1 MAWPFD
7 RLTSPM
13 SEPLVSRLKRRAVT
27 VPTMLGATAV
37 ALVGLPILVPA
48 LIGSDLLR
56 GRRRLPRL
64 RTYLFVCQYLIN
76 DSAEIV
82 LAPFYWAAA
91 GFGSR
96 LDTGASL
103 ARHRRLQWWSLDLL
117 ATRAEQLLGLPVEV
131 DEASAAALAP
141 GPVVVIGRH
150 ASLFDASL
158 AGLVYG
164 RAGFTVRGV
173 VLAELLADPG
183 FDLIYGRTGSVFI
196 PRDDGPSAR
205 TSIDAMA
212 RSIRRHDGE
221 QAAIIIFPEG
231 RLFRPTV
238 RGRALARLAERDHD
252 RGERLAGLTNL
263 LPPRPGGLRVLLD
276 AIPEAD
282 VVLIDH
288 RGLDHL
294 GRMADLADLA
304 PLPDPVTVTAR
315 RIARA
320 DVPDE
325 LGEFTAWLDQLWL
338 DLDAELS
345 ADPRINEAR
354 PVETGPPPNS

>member
-1 MAWPFD
+1 
-7 RLTSPM
+7 M
-13 SEPLVSRLKRRAVT
+13 SEPLVNRLKRRAMTIPT
-27 VPTMLGATAV
+27 VLGATAL
-37 ALVGLPILVPA
+37 ALAGLPVFVPA
-48 LIGSDLLR
+48 LAISDLAR

-64 RTYLFVCQYLIN
+64 RTYLFVCQYLVN
-76 DSAEIV
+76 DSAEIL
-82 LAPFYWAAA
+82 LAPIYWVAA

-96 LDTGASL
+96 LDTGPSL

-131 DEASAAALAP
+131 DEASAAALVP
-141 GPVVVIGRH
+141 GPVVVISRH

-205 TSIDAMA
+205 ASIDTMA

-221 QAAIIIFPEG
+221 QAAIVIFPEG
-231 RLFRPTV
+231 RLFRPSA
-238 RGRALARLAERDHD
+238 RDRALARLAERDQE
-252 RGERLAGLTNL
+252 RAERLAGLTNL

-282 VVLIDH
+282 VVLVDH

-304 PLPDPVTVTAR
+304 PLSDPVTVTAR

-320 DVPDE
+320 EVPDE
-325 LGEFTAWLDQLWL
+325 PDEFTAWLDRLWL
-338 DLDAELS
+338 DLDAELA
-345 ADPRINEAR
+345 ADPRIAAAR
-354 PVETGPPPNS
+354 PPETTVTAES

>member
-1 MAWPFD
+1 M
-7 RLTSPM
+7 TI
-13 SEPLVSRLKRRAVT
+13 
-27 VPTMLGATAV
+27 PTMLGATVVAV
-37 ALVGLPILVPA
+37 VGFPLLAPLLAI
-48 LIGSDLLR
+48 SDLVR
-56 GRRRLPRL
+56 GRPRLPRL
-64 RTYLFVCQYLIN
+64 RTYLFVCQYLVN
-76 DSAEIV
+76 DSVEIV
-82 LAPFYWAAA
+82 LAPLLWVAA

-131 DEASAAALAP
+131 DEASVAALTP
-141 GPVVVIGRH
+141 GPVVVISRH

-205 TSIDAMA
+205 AAIDAMA
-212 RSIRRHDGE
+212 RSIRRHDGD
-221 QAAIIIFPEG
+221 QSAIVLFPEG
-231 RLFRPTV
+231 RLFRPSA
-238 RGRALARLAERDHD
+238 RDRALARLAERDPG
-252 RGERLAGLTNL
+252 RAERLAGLTNL

-282 VVLIDH
+282 VVLVDH

-294 GRMADLADLA
+294 GRLADLADLA
-304 PLPDPVTVTAR
+304 PLPHPVRVTAR
-315 RIARA
+315 RIART
-320 DVPDE
+320 DVPEDPD
-325 LGEFTAWLDQLWL
+325 EFTDWLDRLWL
-338 DLDAELS
+338 DLDAELA
-345 ADPRINEAR
+345 ADPQLDAAR
-354 PVETGPPPNS
+354 TISDDPAPT

>member
-1 MAWPFD
+1 
-7 RLTSPM
+7 
-13 SEPLVSRLKRRAVT
+13 
-27 VPTMLGATAV
+27 MLAATAV
-37 ALVGLPILVPA
+37 AVAGVPVLVPLLA
-48 LIGSDLLR
+48 ASDLLR

-64 RTYLFVCQYLIN
+64 RTYLFICQYLVN
-76 DSAEIV
+76 DSAEII
-82 LAPFYWAAA
+82 LAPIYWAAA
-91 GFGSR
+91 GFGAR
-96 LDTGASL
+96 LDTRASL
-103 ARHRRLQWWSLDLL
+103 ARHRRLQWWSIELL
-117 ATRAEQLLGLPVEV
+117 ATRAEQLLGLPVEI
-131 DEASAAALAP
+131 DEASAAALTP
-141 GPVVVIGRH
+141 GPVVVISRH

-205 TSIDAMA
+205 ASIDAMA

-221 QAAIIIFPEG
+221 RSAIVIFPEG
-231 RLFRPTV
+231 RLFRPTA
-238 RGRALARLAERDHD
+238 RDRALARLAERDQD
-252 RGERLAGLTNL
+252 RAERLAGLTNL

-276 AIPEAD
+276 ATPEAD
-282 VVLIDH
+282 VVLVDH

-294 GRMADLADLA
+294 GRVADLADLA

-315 RIARA
+315 RIARS
-320 DVPDE
+320 DVPDDPA
-325 LGEFTAWLDQLWL
+325 EFTAWLDQLWL

-345 ADPRINEAR
+345 ADPQIIAAR
-354 PVETGPPPNS
+354 PAPIGPAST